1 MRGRYS
7 ALIRNRKFRIG
18 YVSVF
23 DCWYTSEHRIPR
35 KTKKAIK
42 NRGQKDPVTTMVELW
57 LEAKS
62 DD

>member
-1 MRGRYS
+1 M
-7 ALIRNRKFRIG
+7 IRNRKFRIG